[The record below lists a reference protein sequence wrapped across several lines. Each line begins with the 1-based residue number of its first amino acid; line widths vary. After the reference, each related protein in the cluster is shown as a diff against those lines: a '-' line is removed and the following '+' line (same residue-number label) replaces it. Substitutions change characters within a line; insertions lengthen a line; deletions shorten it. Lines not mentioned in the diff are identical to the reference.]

1 MAYALITGAS
11 GGIGLALARE
21 LAARKH
27 DLLLIARSGQTLEK
41 LASDIR
47 QQYRVKVDILA
58 MDLAAP
64 NAAQAVFNWLQSSNY
79 SVDILVNNAGFGSW
93 GLYEEIPESE
103 FQGMMQLNMVTLAN
117 LCRLLLPMLKKQEKA
132 YILNVS
138 STAAY
143 QAVPTLS
150 LYAATKAFV
159 LVLTRGLNWELQGTS
174 VSASCLSPG
183 PTTTGFIDRANLG
196 RIKDRAEKFSMSAE
210 AVANIAIK
218 GMLAGKPE
226 IIPGL
231 TNWLSAKLAEIVPKG
246 IPERIAR
253 NLYK

>member
-21 LAARKH
+21 LAARRH
-27 DLLLIARSGQTLEK
+27 DLLLIARSGQSLEQI
-41 LASDIR
+41 AADIR
-47 QQYRVKVDILA
+47 ATHGVNVQVLPL
-58 MDLAAP
+58 DLATP
-64 NAAQAVFNWLQSSNY
+64 DAASSVVRWVQSSGF
-79 SVDILVNNAGFGSW
+79 SVDILINNAGFGSW
-93 GLYEEIPESE
+93 GMYDEIPESE

-117 LCRLLLPMLKKQEKA
+117 LCRQLLPILKKEKKA
-132 YILNVS
+132 HILNVS

-159 LVLTRGLNWELQGTS
+159 LVLTRGLNWELKGNS

-183 PTTTGFIDRANLG
+183 PTSTGFIDRANLG
-196 RIKDRAEKFSMSAE
+196 RIKERAEKFSMSAE
-210 AVANIAIK
+210 AVARIAVD
-218 GMLAGKPE
+218 GMFAGKPE
-226 IIPGL
+226 IIPGI